1 MKYIVKCKKVMQCIF
16 VVDAADDLQADQKLL
31 EGKYESKFE
40 TVKTLDSYFGW
51 EYEDDKKYTGV
62 GEQAVICSIE
72 DLCSELGTTVDR
84 IERDM
89 YKNTACGMP
98 IEWNE
103 RGVTLVGYVEGA
115 DCDGPS
121 ETLEFPFTMK
131 EFNETVQRLE
141 DAADEMWHEWNDV
154 DETEGE

>member
-1 MKYIVKCKKVMQCIF
+1 MKYIVRCKKVIQCIF
-16 VVDAADDLQADQKLL
+16 VVDADDDYQADRKLL
-31 EGKYESKFE
+31 DGKYESKFE
-40 TVKTLDSYFGW
+40 TVKTTGTYLGW
-51 EYEDDKKYTGV
+51 EYEDHKTLTGI
-62 GEQAVICSIE
+62 GEQTVICSIE
-72 DLCSELGTTVDR
+72 DLCSRLGTTVDGIKR
-84 IERDM
+84 CM
-89 YKNTACGMP
+89 FKYTNCGMP

-131 EFNETVQRLE
+131 EFNETVQYLE